1 MRFLIGRNRPAAGG
15 GAGAAAATRRPRR
28 GWRRYARQAAFG
40 GAAFATAMAATMAV
54 IALGRSGALAPLG
67 AETGDRFAAIAGSL
81 GFAVADIQVEGR
93 VMTARDAILGALDA
107 RRGTPIFRV
116 DPAAAKAQL
125 EALPWVRSAAVERRL
140 PDTLYI
146 RLVERTPLAIS
157 QHQGRLELIDRD
169 GTPITGERLDRF
181 PGLLLVVGEDAPA
194 QAAPLI
200 DMLASEPELSKRVAA
215 AIRVGGRRWNLRFD
229 NGIDLQLPED
239 NPAAAWTQLA
249 RLERANRLL
258 ARDVENIDMR
268 LPDRLVVR
276 TVPEPPKETPK
287 KTRATSKST

>member
-1 MRFLIGRNRPAAGG
+1 MRFLIGRIRSG
-15 GAGAAAATRRPRR
+15 GAAAAAPRRPRR

-40 GAAFATAMAATMAV
+40 GVAFAAAMATTMAV
-54 IALGRSGALAPLG
+54 IALNRSGALAPLG
-67 AETGDRFAAIAGSL
+67 AGAGDRLAAVTGSL

-93 VMTARDAILGALDA
+93 VMTARSAILGALDA
-107 RRGTPIFRV
+107 RRGTPIFQV

-146 RLVERTPLAIS
+146 RLVERTPLAIW
-157 QHQGRLELIDRD
+157 QHQGRLELIDSD

-181 PGLLLVVGEDAPA
+181 PGLLLVVGDDAPA
-194 QAAPLI
+194 QAAQLI

-215 AIRVGGRRWNLRFD
+215 AIRIGGRRWNLRFD

-249 RLERANRLL
+249 RLERTNRLL

-276 TVPEPPKETPK
+276 TTPEPPKESPK
-287 KTRATSKST
+287 KTRAASKST